1 MPSLRAID
9 LAIIGL
15 YFLGMAGV
23 GWFFSR
29 RVRTTEGYFVGNR
42 SYPGW
47 VTGVSLFGA
56 QISSIT
62 FVAYPADAFKT
73 AWLRYLICLTLP
85 VSVLLAA
92 RYLLPFFRQARVTSL
107 FEYLEARFG
116 PKTRVY
122 GASVFILAQCIRI
135 SLIQYLVAL
144 LMHSLT
150 GWSVGVCLLLGAA
163 VTAYY
168 TIVGGFEAVIWT
180 DVVQAILLTA
190 GGLLILGTIVWKLPG
205 GLGQLFSIAA
215 ADGKLLF
222 GEAGADGTIHAI
234 PWGFSLTRKT
244 VVMLLAVGVIQWL
257 ADYVTNQEVVQRYCA
272 ARSEQDARRG
282 IWICCWSCLPTWGYF
297 MLVGTGLYVF
307 YRVFPDPAATEML
320 SGVRKAEGIVP
331 FFVTTQLGPGL
342 TGLVVAAVLAAA
354 MSSMASALNSIAA
367 IAVTDL
373 YQRHLVRGRAPGHYV
388 RAAKTI
394 TLGSSLVMIGG
405 AWWLVRTEMLTLQDF
420 WTELQSI
427 LAGGLLGVFLLG
439 FLTTRVDARATGVG
453 IGCAVVFSVGMSA
466 VALGLLPPEWTR
478 AVTSRLDTYYAGI
491 IGNLLAFFVGLVIAR
506 VLPQAPRELRDLTVW
521 TRSAASRPEIQPAR
535 TSPGTGSAPR
545 RHEARPGG

>member
-1 MPSLRAID
+1 MTSLRLLD
-9 LAIIGL
+9 LIVIGL
-15 YFLGMAGV
+15 YFTAMAAV

-29 RVRTTEGYFVGNR
+29 RVRSTESYFVGNR

-47 VTGVSLFGA
+47 VTGISLFGA

-85 VSVLLAA
+85 LSVFLAA
-92 RYLLPFFRQARVTSL
+92 HYFLPFFRRARVTSL

-150 GWSVGVCLLLGAA
+150 GWSVAVCLLLGGA

-168 TIVGGFEAVIWT
+168 TIVGGLEAVIWT
-180 DVVQAILLTA
+180 DVVQALLLTG
-190 GGLLILGTIVWKLPG
+190 GGLLILGTIIGKLPG
-205 GLGQLFSIAA
+205 GLGQLLSTAA

-222 GEAGADGTIHAI
+222 GEGGEDGTIRAI

-244 VVMLLAVGVIQWL
+244 VVMLLVVGVIQWL

-272 ARSEQDARRG
+272 AKSEKEARRG
-282 IWICCWSCLPTWGYF
+282 LWICCASCVPTWGYF

-307 YRVFPDPAATEML
+307 YQSFPDPVAAEML
-320 SGVRKAEGIVP
+320 SGTRKAEGIVP
-331 FFVTTQLGPGL
+331 LFVTTQLGPGL
-342 TGLVVAAVLAAA
+342 SGLVVAAVLAAA
-354 MSSMASALNSIAA
+354 MSSMSSAMNSISAV
-367 IAVTDL
+367 AVTDL
-373 YQRHLVRGRAPGHYV
+373 YRRHLAPGRAEDHYV
-388 RAAKTI
+388 RAAKVV
-394 TLGSSLVMIGG
+394 TLGSSMVMIGG
-405 AWWLVRTEMLTLQDF
+405 AWWLIRAEMMTLQHL

-439 FLTTRVDARATGVG
+439 FLTTRVDARAVG
-453 IGCAVVFSVGMSA
+453 IGIACAVAFSAGMSL
-466 VALGLLPPEWTR
+466 VALGFLPAAWIQ
-478 AVTSRLDTYYAGI
+478 AIQSRFDSYYTGI
-491 IGNLLAFFVGLVIAR
+491 VGNLLAFFLGLAATR
-506 VLPQAPRELRDLTVW
+506 LFTPKPRPLGNLTVW
-521 TRSAASRPEIQPAR
+521 TRTPVGGEAGRGQESFL
-535 TSPGTGSAPR
+535 PR
-545 RHEARPGG
+545 RADRR